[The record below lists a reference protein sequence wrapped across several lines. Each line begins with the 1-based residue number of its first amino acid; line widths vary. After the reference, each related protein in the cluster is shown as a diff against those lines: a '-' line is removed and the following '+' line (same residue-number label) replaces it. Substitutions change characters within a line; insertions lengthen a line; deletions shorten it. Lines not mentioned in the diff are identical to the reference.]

1 MSSSIVDINSGSLK
15 VEEKI
20 GTEHSRG
27 GSMRRIQSERQEP
40 RAKECGGL

>member
-15 VEEKI
+15 VEDKI

-27 GSMRRIQSERQEP
+27 GSMR
-40 RAKECGGL
+40 KLGLLLKSQLAVF